1 MRSMKYKQ
9 MAEKVLVVDDAR
21 GIRDLLSE
29 LLEGEGYQVILASNG
44 NEALELA
51 ETENLQAILLDINMP
66 GINGVEVCKR
76 LREGESTRSVPVIM
90 MAALG
95 DHKTKAFEAR
105 ADDFVIKPFDLTD
118 IKVRV
123 KSLIRAAH
131 LTDPAERL
139 TAYMEELE
147 KKP

>member
-1 MRSMKYKQ
+1 MT
-9 MAEKVLVVDDAR
+9 AKVLVVDDAR

-29 LLEGEGYQVILASNG
+29 LLEAEGYQVILASNG
-44 NEALELA
+44 NEALELV

-76 LREGESTRSVPVIM
+76 LREGESTRSVPIIM
-90 MAALG
+90 MTALG

-105 ADDFVIKPFDLTD
+105 ADDFVNKPFDLTD

-123 KSLIRAAH
+123 KSLIRVGH
-131 LTDPAERL
+131 FTDPAERQ

-147 KKP
+147 RNSLK

>member
-1 MRSMKYKQ
+1 MKNVKYKQ

-29 LLEGEGYQVILASNG
+29 LLEGEGYQVMLASNG
-44 NEALELA
+44 NEALELV

-76 LREGESTRSVPVIM
+76 
-90 MAALG
+90 
-95 DHKTKAFEAR
+95 KAFEAR
-105 ADDFVIKPFDLTD
+105 ADDFVNKPFDLTD

-123 KSLIRAAH
+123 KSLIRVGH
-131 LTDPAERL
+131 FTDPAERQ
-139 TAYMEELE
+139 TAYMEEMERNSL
-147 KKP
+147 K